1 MFNRLYSETGAF
13 DPIDFKPGLNV
24 ILGGYSGAEKG
35 PGINGIGKS
44 TVVRLINLA
53 FLSSSSAKE
62 FKKKKYDFLR
72 EHSFTLEFT
81 VNDKPYRI
89 KRSFEALKLAHFAP
103 KDKKLVEYEEA
114 ELKTILGDTI
124 FRPVDD
130 NLHFQSQWFRTLMR
144 FYIKDDL
151 ENRERKNPIDFVRAG
166 ARKAEMLTYNFFLM
180 GIPNESIFAFDSLS
194 RELRVNQSVKNK
206 LEKKLMEETG
216 KDRKEFD
223 RELMEIEGSIQSL
236 EETLEQYRFHRH
248 YKDIEK
254 ELVHIAGEVD
264 KKNREYSMY
273 AREFEDYQNS
283 CKVQAPE
290 IDVEKVAR
298 LYREVNARFS
308 EFVHREFRQILDFR
322 SELAEN
328 REKFLRQRTGELS
341 EKMKKTMGEIV
352 RLDERRRKLLKF
364 LDEKEALDSLKNAYN
379 DLVEQKAKYERV
391 SGNIREIER
400 VDLDISKIKERI
412 SAETTQ
418 VIQQV
423 QACDALKKS
432 LKTRFYD
439 IISNAVF
446 VDEDTEGVKFD
457 ISAES
462 SRKIPADIDIDV
474 PKSTALGHLV
484 FKLLAYDLTVFF
496 HSIHSGR
503 NLPRFLFHDGVF
515 HGVQPKTMINT
526 LNYIYRQSLKH
537 RFQYIVT
544 MNENELFIP
553 EEKENILGKLHFDLP
568 SNIVARFE
576 DRPEKMFFKRSF

>member
-1 MFNRLYSETGAF
+1 
-13 DPIDFKPGLNV
+13 
-24 ILGGYSGAEKG
+24 
-35 PGINGIGKS
+35 
-44 TVVRLINLA
+44 
-53 FLSSSSAKE
+53 
-62 FKKKKYDFLR
+62 
-72 EHSFTLEFT
+72 
-81 VNDKPYRI
+81 
-89 KRSFEALKLAHFAP
+89 
-103 KDKKLVEYEEA
+103 
-114 ELKTILGDTI
+114 
-124 FRPVDD
+124 
-130 NLHFQSQWFRTLMR
+130 
-144 FYIKDDL
+144 
-151 ENRERKNPIDFVRAG
+151 
-166 ARKAEMLTYNFFLM
+166 
-180 GIPNESIFAFDSLS
+180 
-194 RELRVNQSVKNK
+194 
-206 LEKKLMEETG
+206 MEETG

-223 RELMEIEGSIQSL
+223 RELMEIEGNIESL

-264 KKNREYSMY
+264 KKNREYSRY
-273 AREFEDYQNS
+273 AREFEDYKNS

-341 EKMKKTMGEIV
+341 EKMEKTMGEIV

-544 MNENELFIP
+544 MNENEIFIP